1 MVEEPRGRLGPE
13 GLLPQRQEGHLL
25 KKRKWPLKGWHKV
38 GVGPGEG
45 LSRMDVEVGQG
56 KCRVQRR
63 KGHVCDCSP
72 SLFLS
77 LSLGPAQR
85 YFVLEDGI
93 LHYATTRQDVSW
105 GPVAG
110 RATEASGSSNAPLAG
125 CSVLSGSWFP
135 LKQGERVHLRNQS
148 PPEYACMRWGHGWA
162 DSALFLG
169 AGCPGTQAGRLVY
182 SASAQSWAFLG
193 FVALSDVTRHSR
205 ILKDLCGC
213 VT

>member
-1 MVEEPRGRLGPE
+1 M
-13 GLLPQRQEGHLL
+13 PQRQEGHLL

-63 KGHVCDCSP
+63 KGHVYDCSP

-135 LKQGERVHLRNQS
+135 LKQGEWVHLRDQS
-148 PPEYACMRWGHGWA
+148 PPEYACMRWGHGRA
-162 DSALFLG
+162 DSCSLSSCWMPWDPGQEADVLG
-169 AGCPGTQAGRLVY
+169 ICTVLGISWFCGSLRLRMSLGIAG
-182 SASAQSWAFLG
+182 S
-193 FVALSDVTRHSR
+193 
-205 ILKDLCGC
+205 
-213 VT
+213 